1 MRKPTTALVLA
12 GMCVVATACGTGS
25 TADNAT
31 STSTTAAPMPV
42 PAAGELR
49 GYFAPRAFWDDTY
62 PAAQPADCAA
72 RAGRG
77 IDYTRGW
84 QLPGGV
90 LACARFET
98 SSGRIDDVDLYFDPA
113 VDAQAAT
120 AAAFNVLP
128 TDSTHVGS
136 VPGVNWPAPL
146 SGPEATGSCHV
157 ERYTSE
163 ALAAA
168 RTAAVVPSFQW
179 PAPPEQFTVVLFSGM
194 SFPDTA
200 DRPFDPESV
209 HVASITMAVGD
220 RTTTEGVAC

>member
-1 MRKPTTALVLA
+1 VKPSH
-12 GMCVVATACGTGS
+12 VVAFVAAASIVAATTVGC
-25 TADNAT
+25 AT
-31 STSTTAAPMPV
+31 SSPTATQTSTPVAAPVPV
-42 PAAGELR
+42 AGELR
-49 GYFAPRAFWDDTY
+49 GYFAPRAFWDHAFA
-62 PAAQPADCAA
+62 AAQPADCAA
-72 RAGRG
+72 RASRG
-77 IDYTRGW
+77 NTYTRAW
-84 QLPGGV
+84 QLPDGV

-113 VDAQAAT
+113 VDAKAAA

-146 SGPEATGSCHV
+146 SGPEATGSCQV

-168 RTAAVVPSFQW
+168 RTADVPPSFQW

-194 SFPDTA
+194 SHPDTA

-220 RTTTEGVAC
+220 RTTTAGVGC